1 MPVGRVVTRRAPA
14 GRNAVYTILVAVDG
28 SQHSHR
34 AARYANQRAQ
44 ATRCTVHLVHVGEPV
59 MAWEVGPVS
68 SSEVVERLHEAES
81 AKVLDDGAK
90 QFDATVGVECHSVA
104 GEPAQTILE
113 LADAIGADEIIVG
126 SRGMRALGTAML
138 GSVASSVVHDAK
150 VPVVVVR

>member
-1 MPVGRVVTRRAPA
+1 
-14 GRNAVYTILVAVDG
+14 
-28 SQHSHR
+28 
-34 AARYANQRAQ
+34 
-44 ATRCTVHLVHVGEPV
+44 

-81 AKVLDDGAK
+81 ARVLDDGAK

-126 SRGMRALGTAML
+126 SRGMRALGAAML

>member
-1 MPVGRVVTRRAPA
+1 MPVGRVVARRAPV
-14 GRNAVYTILVAVDG
+14 GRNAMYTILVAVDG

-34 AARYANQRAQ
+34 AARYANERAR
-44 ATRCTVHLVHVGEPV
+44 TTGCRVHLVHVGEPV

-68 SSEVVERLHEAES
+68 SSAVVESLHEAES

-113 LADAIGADEIIVG
+113 L
-126 SRGMRALGTAML
+126 
-138 GSVASSVVHDAK
+138 
-150 VPVVVVR
+150 